1 VPKNMLMLD
10 LGFFFSVIFSM
21 YIRQVK
27 QRGKKGVS
35 YIYHRL
41 VETIRT
47 EKGPRQR
54 TILGLGNLT
63 LPQEKWA
70 SLVTRIQA
78 NLQGQTSFVEEDAQ
92 IESLAYYYAQ
102 QIINK
107 ERPQREN
114 IPAVEV
120 LLKSTELSDSRT
132 IGAESVGL
140 GWLRYLKLDQLFRDI
155 GFTSRQV
162 NLAILTILGR
172 LIFPG
177 SERRTRFW
185 VRRLSGLGELLGDN
199 LKRLSKNSLYDISDR
214 IYEQKEKIE
223 NHLCE
228 RERDLFK
235 LKEHILIYDLT
246 NTYLEGG
253 AKRNSKAK
261 FGRSKEKR
269 SDCRL
274 ITMGLV
280 IDEDGFPK
288 QSRFF
293 TGNQSEPETLKEMIL
308 ELARYR
314 LDQNDPVKVVIDAG
328 IATDKNLKMLRG
340 AEISYVVVSRKQ
352 YRIPESHELETLLSD
367 KNNHLQVS
375 VVEEGEEKVLYIKS
389 QGKALKEQ
397 SIRSRFEQLFEEE
410 LGQLAGG
417 LTQKNKTK
425 RYDKV
430 VERVGRLKEKY
441 KRVSSF
447 YEVEVKREG
456 NLAVALNYGQKNASG
471 LEGKYSG
478 GYFLRTNS
486 LKLEKKEI
494 WDIYNLIRRIER
506 SFESLKSDLGF
517 RPIYHQKESRS
528 DAHLFIS
535 VLAYHLLNSIEHRL
549 RMCKDFR
556 SWDTIRMI
564 LSNHTRVTLIQ
575 RDRNNQT
582 YRLRINVTPNEDQSK
597 IYRQLLV
604 KETMLQPKLIPN

>member
-1 VPKNMLMLD
+1 MLMLD
-10 LGFFFSVIFSM
+10 LGHYFSVIFTM

-27 QRGKKGVS
+27 QQGKKGAS

-54 TILGLGNLT
+54 TILSLGNLT

-70 SLVTRIQA
+70 SLVTRIKA

-107 ERPQREN
+107 ERPQRES

-120 LLKSTELSDSRT
+120 LLNTTELADSRT

-140 GWLRYLKLDQLFRDI
+140 GWLRYLKLDQLFRDL
-155 GFTSRQV
+155 GFNARQV

-177 SERRTRFW
+177 SERRTGFW
-185 VRRLSGLGELLGDN
+185 GKRLSGLGELLGDN
-199 LKRLSKNSLYDISDR
+199 LKRLSKNSLYQISDR
-214 IYEQKEKIE
+214 IYEHKEVIE
-223 NHLCE
+223 KHLCE

-235 LKEHILIYDLT
+235 LKEHIIIYDLT
-246 NTYLEGG
+246 NSYLEGKALG
-253 AKRNSKAK
+253 NSKAS

-280 IDEDGFPK
+280 VDEDGFPK
-288 QSRFF
+288 LSRFF

-314 LDQNDPVKVVIDAG
+314 LDQNDPVTVVIDAG
-328 IATDKNLKMLRG
+328 IATDKNLEMLRG
-340 AEISYVVVSRKQ
+340 AQISYVVVSRRQ
-352 YRIPESHELETLLSD
+352 YRIPEPHELDSIIEGKD
-367 KNNHLQVS
+367 NYLQGC

-389 QGKALKEQ
+389 QGKAKKEQ
-397 SIRSRFEQLFEEE
+397 SIRSRFEDLFEEE
-410 LGQLAGG
+410 LDQLARG
-417 LTQKNKTK
+417 LSQKNKTK
-425 RYDKV
+425 RYEKV
-430 VERVGRLKEKY
+430 IERVGRLKEKY
-441 KRVSSF
+441 NRVSSF
-447 YEVEVKREG
+447 YEVRVKRAG
-456 NLAVALNYGQKNASG
+456 NLAVELTYDQKNATG
-471 LEGKYSG
+471 LENKYCG
-478 GYFLRTNS
+478 GYFLRTNR

-494 WDIYNLIRRIER
+494 WEIYNLIRRIER

-549 RMCKDFR
+549 RICKDFR

-575 RDRNNQT
+575 RDRKNQL
-582 YRLRINVTPNEDQSK
+582 YRLRINITPNEEQSK
-597 IYRQLLV
+597 IYRHLLV